1 MNFLNNG
8 TGYALFSLE
17 VRKKAY
23 VDKSLLIHDVYQY
36 ANDTNRFICITRPR
50 RFGKSVAANMLSA
63 FFDASTAKESRELFE
78 KLELGRLR
86 EAQERAWEAG
96 RDLSLCWPQQGKCK
110 VIRINMIELI
120 TGNETG
126 YRDFWNTFERRM
138 REDIEEAY
146 PFLKSSWTSSP
157 EMLEKTG
164 DRFIFVIDE
173 WDAVF
178 EAPFMTEK
186 DKQTYILLLKALLKD
201 RKYVQLVYM
210 TGILPIAKYTSGSPL
225 NMFREFTSFQDAKFY
240 PYFGLTEKEI
250 SAVMTKKGLEKP
262 SMEDLRSWYDGY
274 TREDGEHV
282 FNPASVSIALGEGVC
297 KNNWTGTGPMNEVRD
312 IIKKNVRDLRE
323 DVLRMAGGETLE
335 IRLTGFSVEKTQV
348 STREEILS
356 AMVVY
361 GFLSY
366 DQGRLRIPN
375 HELMLKFQQALASE
389 QLGLRQTLEES
400 QRLLDETLAR
410 NHREIARI
418 LEEIHDEKVPF
429 FQYNDENNLACV
441 VTLGYLAALDRYRVS
456 REEKAGKGYV
466 DFLFE
471 PLIKG
476 DTPII
481 LELKYNRSAKNALK
495 CIQERGY
502 AKRFKDH
509 ERVLLVGINYSERTK
524 KHTCLTELVEKE
536 A

>member
-1 MNFLNNG
+1 MGEKDIGERSFEALN
-8 TGYALFSLE
+8 
-17 VRKKAY
+17 
-23 VDKSLLIHDVYQY
+23 DVF
-36 ANDTNRFICITRPR
+36 ADIVNVLVF
-50 RFGKSVAANMLSA
+50 
-63 FFDASTAKESRELFE
+63 
-78 KLELGRLR
+78 
-86 EAQERAWEAG
+86 
-96 RDLSLCWPQQGKCK
+96 QG
-110 VIRINMIELI
+110 
-120 TGNETG
+120 
-126 YRDFWNTFERRM
+126 ERRM

-297 KNNWTGTGPMNEVRD
+297 KNNWTGTGPRNEVRD
-312 IIKKNVRDLRE
+312 IIKKNGRDLRE

-366 DQGRLRIPN
+366 DQGQLRIPN

-400 QRLLDETLAR
+400 QRLLDETLTR

-418 LEEIHDEKVPF
+418 LEEIHDEILSGLS
-429 FQYNDENNLACV
+429 Q
-441 VTLGYLAALDRYRVS
+441 DR
-456 REEKAGKGYV
+456 
-466 DFLFE
+466 
-471 PLIKG
+471 
-476 DTPII
+476 
-481 LELKYNRSAKNALK
+481 
-495 CIQERGY
+495 
-502 AKRFKDH
+502 
-509 ERVLLVGINYSERTK
+509 
-524 KHTCLTELVEKE
+524 
-536 A
+536 

>member
-210 TGILPIAKYTSGSPL
+210 TGVLPIAKYTSGSPL

-335 IRLTGFSVEKTQV
+335 IRLTGFSVEKN
-348 STREEILS
+348 
-356 AMVVY
+356 A
-361 GFLSY
+361 GFDPRRDSVG
-366 DQGRLRIPN
+366 DGRLR
-375 HELMLKFQQALASE
+375 
-389 QLGLRQTLEES
+389 
-400 QRLLDETLAR
+400 LL
-410 NHREIARI
+410 I
-418 LEEIHDEKVPF
+418 L
-429 FQYNDENNLACV
+429 
-441 VTLGYLAALDRYRVS
+441 
-456 REEKAGKGYV
+456 
-466 DFLFE
+466 
-471 PLIKG
+471 
-476 DTPII
+476 
-481 LELKYNRSAKNALK
+481 
-495 CIQERGY
+495 
-502 AKRFKDH
+502 
-509 ERVLLVGINYSERTK
+509 
-524 KHTCLTELVEKE
+524 
-536 A
+536 